1 MPGLP
6 DTFAAVVLDFITNR
20 VTYAPVVTTLGSV
33 TVAITSGVLTV
44 SATETLAVGDA
55 VQLGT
60 VTGAAPLVAAT
71 TYYVASTPTTAT
83 LTLAAT
89 LGGAAI
95 ATTASGSATS
105 IHSLSTYAYL
115 ALLNGDPGSNPTMT
129 DIATLEITD
138 SGYARQLVRVSD
150 PGVPTLASP
159 PYVNNSALFIYG
171 PFTVG
176 MSVGATYAVLVDA
189 ASGTTGTVRYI
200 WVLDSVVE
208 AAAGES
214 VQFPADSLA
223 LGW

>member
-6 DTFAAVVLDFITNR
+6 DTFAAAVLDFITNR
-20 VTYAPVVTTLGSV
+20 VAYAPVVTSLGTV
-33 TVAITSGVLTV
+33 AVAITTGVLTV

-60 VTGAAPLVAAT
+60 VTGAAPLVAGV
-71 TYYVASTPTTAT
+71 TYYVASAPTSTT

-89 LGGAAI
+89 LGGTAI

-105 IHSLSTYAYL
+105 IHSVSTYAYL
-115 ALLNGDPGSNPTMT
+115 AMLNGDPGSDPTMT
-129 DIATLEITD
+129 DLAGLEITD
-138 SGYARQLVRVSD
+138 SGYARQLVRISD
-150 PGVPTLASP
+150 PNVPTLASP
-159 PYVNNSALFIYG
+159 PSVNHAAIFIYG

-176 MSVGATYAVLVDA
+176 MSGAATHVVLVDA
-189 ASGTTGTVRYI
+189 ATGTTGTVRYI
-200 WVLDSVVE
+200 WALDSVAE

-214 VQFPADSLA
+214 VQFPADALA